1 MGAMAATVTTSER
14 WPTISGKA
22 IGIIGVALSVGTLA
36 LVLLDLDTAPRWR
49 LPGLSPEWTYAWRV
63 ADTLVGTTTISIIAA
78 LIVRR
83 QPRNPF
89 SWTFAAAALLYPITV
104 FASQYAIHGLVVRPG
119 SLPFADIAARL
130 RLFDYQLLVGC
141 YMFAAL
147 LFPDGR
153 LLSPR
158 WRILAVVMVIAV
170 LFDGIRQWD
179 APYPLWIGVGGNQSV
194 PITGPPE
201 LWAIGASMRW
211 FGPWLAWG
219 MIAIFGALGLHV
231 VLRLRR
237 ATGETRLQ
245 LKWFTYAV
253 AFGVVG
259 SMLQSISGL
268 PNIPTAFLDEV
279 RPLTDWGQ
287 EARDF
292 TIGIVLPLSIGI
304 AMLRYRLYDIDVVI
318 NRTIVY
324 GGLALFVTLT
334 YGVVVAAVGAAL
346 GQTVGLGPIATV
358 LAIALVA
365 VLLEPVRARLH
376 ALANIAIYGRRAN
389 PYEVLS
395 DFAQSVGAAARAD
408 VLLPR
413 MAALVRDATH
423 AIAVEVW
430 VRIGDRLQLAASA
443 PATDGSREFVP
454 STLELGQRAGTAG
467 TVVPVFLDAEP
478 LGALLVRKPRS
489 ESFTAI
495 ERRLL
500 SDLASQAGLVF
511 SRFRLVEELRESRAR
526 IIAAQD
532 EERRRIERDLHDG
545 AQQRFVNAML
555 SMGMAQ
561 AVEGPGRAS
570 TELLEQ
576 ASREMQAGLSEL
588 RALARGLHP
597 PLLTDEGL
605 PAAIASLADRSPILT
620 SVSIRPERRYAE
632 PVEVTAY
639 FVVAEALANAAKH
652 SRASKISIRVDEV
665 GGRLRVEVED
675 DGVGGV
681 DTTRGSG
688 LVGLKDRAAAVG
700 GSLAVDSHAH
710 GTVVRAE
717 LPCG

>member
-1 MGAMAATVTTSER
+1 MATAVTTSER
-14 WPTISGKA
+14 WPTIAGKA
-22 IGIIGVALSVGTLA
+22 IGIIGVVLSLATLA
-36 LVLLDLDTAPRWR
+36 LVLLDLDSAPRWK
-49 LPGLSPEWTYAWRV
+49 LPGLSAEWTYAWRV
-63 ADTLVGTTTISIIAA
+63 ANTLLGTSTISIIAA
-78 LIVRR
+78 LIIRR
-83 QPRNPF
+83 QPRSPF
-89 SWTFAAAALLYPITV
+89 SWTFAAAAMLYTITM
-104 FASQYAIHGLVVRPG
+104 FASQYAIHGLVVQPG
-119 SLPFADIAARL
+119 SLPLADAVARL

-141 YMFAAL
+141 YLFAAL

-158 WRILAVVMVIAV
+158 WRILAGVMVIAV
-170 LFDGIRQWD
+170 VLDGIRQWD
-179 APYPLWIGVGGNQSV
+179 APYPLWMGVGGSQSIPV
-194 PITGPPE
+194 TGPPE

-211 FGPWLAWG
+211 FAPWMAWG
-219 MIAIFGALGLHV
+219 IFAIFGALALHV

-253 AFGVVG
+253 AFGVAG
-259 SMLQSISGL
+259 SMLMSINEL
-268 PNIPTAFLDEV
+268 PNIPTAFRDAI
-279 RPLTDWGQ
+279 RPLTDWAQ

-292 TIGIVLPLSIGI
+292 TLGILLPLSIGI
-304 AMLRYRLYDIDVVI
+304 AILRYRLYDIDVVI

-334 YGVVVAAVGAAL
+334 YGVIVAAVGAAL
-346 GQTVGLGPIATV
+346 GQSVGLGPVATV
-358 LAIALVA
+358 LAIALIA

-423 AIAVEVW
+423 AAEVEVW
-430 VRIGDRLQLAASA
+430 VRVGDQLQLAASA
-443 PATDGSREFVP
+443 PPTDGSRESVP
-454 STLELGQRAGTAG
+454 NTLELEGRAGAVG
-467 TVVPVFLDAEP
+467 TVVPVFLDADP
-478 LGALLVRKPRS
+478 LGALLVRKPRG
-489 ESFTAI
+489 ESLTVT

-511 SRFRLVEELRESRAR
+511 SRFRLVEELRESRTR
-526 IIAAQD
+526 IVAAQD

-555 SMGMAQ
+555 SVGMAQ
-561 AVEGPGRAS
+561 AVEGSDKTSA
-570 TELLEQ
+570 ELLEQ
-576 ASREMQAGLSEL
+576 ATREMQAGLSEL

-620 SVSIRPERRYAE
+620 SVAIHAERRYTE

-652 SRASKISIRVDEV
+652 SHASNIAIRLDEID
-665 GGRLRVEVED
+665 GKLRVEVED

-681 DTTRGSG
+681 DLRRGSG
-688 LVGLKDRAAAVG
+688 LTGLKDRAAAVG
-700 GSLAVDSHAH
+700 GRLAFDSDGH
-710 GTVVRAE
+710 GTTVRAE
-717 LPCG
+717 IPCA

>member
-1 MGAMAATVTTSER
+1 MATAMTTSER
-14 WPTISGKA
+14 WPTIAGRV
-22 IGIIGVALSVGTLA
+22 IGIIGVGLSVATLA
-36 LVLLDLDTAPRWR
+36 LVLLDLDSAPRWK
-49 LPGLSPEWTYAWRV
+49 LPGLSAEWTYAWRV
-63 ADTLVGTTTISIIAA
+63 ADTLVGTAIISIIAA

-83 QPRNPF
+83 QPRSPF
-89 SWTFAAAALLYPITV
+89 SWTFAAAAILYPITV
-104 FASQYAIHGLVVRPG
+104 FAIQYAIHGLVVRPG
-119 SLPFADIAARL
+119 SLPFADTAARL

-141 YMFAAL
+141 YLFAAL

-153 LLSPR
+153 LLSAR
-158 WRILAVVMVIAV
+158 WRILAVVMVVAV
-170 LFDGIRQWD
+170 VLDGIRQWD
-179 APYPLWIGVGGNQSV
+179 APYPLWMGVGGNQSIPV
-194 PITGPPE
+194 TGPPE
-201 LWAIGASMRW
+201 LWAIGASLRW
-211 FGPWLAWG
+211 FGPWMAWG
-219 MIAIFGALGLHV
+219 IFAIFGAIALHV

-253 AFGVVG
+253 AFGVAG
-259 SMLQSISGL
+259 SMLMSINEL
-268 PNIPTAFLDEV
+268 PNIPTAFRDAI
-279 RPLTDWGQ
+279 RPLTDWAQ

-292 TIGIVLPLSIGI
+292 TLGIFLPLSIGI
-304 AMLRYRLYDIDVVI
+304 AILRYRLYDIDVVI

-324 GGLALFVTLT
+324 GGLVAFVTLT
-334 YGVVVAAVGAAL
+334 YVAVVAAVGAVL
-346 GQTVGLGPIATV
+346 GQTVGLGPVVTV
-358 LAIALVA
+358 VAIALIA

-395 DFAQSVGAAARAD
+395 DFAQSVGGAARAD

-423 AIAVEVW
+423 AAAVEVW
-430 VRIGDRLQLAASA
+430 VRIGDQLHLAASA
-443 PATDGSREFVP
+443 PATDAPRAFLP
-454 STLELGQRAGTAG
+454 STVELEQRAGTAG
-467 TVVPVFLDAEP
+467 NVVPVFLDGEP

-489 ESFTAI
+489 ESFSAT

-526 IIAAQD
+526 LVAAQD

-555 SMGMAQ
+555 SVGMAQ
-561 AVEGPGRAS
+561 AVGGKPSAD
-570 TELLEQ
+570 LLEV

-620 SVSIRPERRYAE
+620 SVTIRDARRYAE
-632 PVEVTAY
+632 TVEVTAY

-652 SRASKISIRVDEV
+652 SRASKIAIRLGEVDGVLRVD
-665 GGRLRVEVED
+665 VED
-675 DGVGGV
+675 DGVGGA
-681 DTTRGSG
+681 DPRLGSG

-700 GSLAVDSHAH
+700 GRVTFDSDGH
-710 GTVVRAE
+710 GTTVRAE
-717 LPCG
+717 IPCA